1 LHQLVG
7 SFGQLNGIDR
17 LLNFKGRHQRSKF
30 IGCLKDRAFGSLQ
43 AIRIGNDLPGAANL
57 VDFLEGLVDLLLNV
71 IRLTDSAGCI
81 LRHET
86 TSLFG

>member
-1 LHQLVG
+1 
-7 SFGQLNGIDR
+7 
-17 LLNFKGRHQRSKF
+17 
-30 IGCLKDRAFGSLQ
+30 
-43 AIRIGNDLPGAANL
+43 
-57 VDFLEGLVDLLLNV
+57 LLLNV

>member
-1 LHQLVG
+1 LADAGEGDSH
-7 SFGQLNGIDR
+7 S
-17 LLNFKGRHQRSKF
+17 SKF
-30 IGCLKDRAFGSLQ
+30 IGCLKNRAFASLE
-43 AIRIGNDLPGAANL
+43 AIRVRDDLPGVTNL
-57 VDFLEGLVDLLLNV
+57 IEFLEGLVDLLLNV